1 MKLNRL
7 FAVVTAFLIAAGIAH
22 TVRADEPPIKIGFA
36 VALSGWM
43 VPYDNQYQAAEFAI
57 EEVNARGGILG
68 RQIQTI
74 YADTKT
80 DIVQGTNAAAEVV
93 DKGADIIVVSS
104 DYDFGGPGALVAN
117 DANLIN
123 FSGAAD
129 PLFGPV
135 GLGPLSF
142 SYAVAAQVQGAV
154 IGEWGYHQKGWRKAH
169 VLLDTFVEYNKSVCA
184 GFEYV
189 WNNLE
194 GATIVGQDTFK
205 NDDQSVASQ
214 ITRLK
219 SLAEQPDVIML
230 CSFPPGGALVAR
242 QFRAAGIDTPFING
256 TGMDGNYWLNSAPNL
271 SEFYVPT
278 PGSIH
283 GDDPNPALEELNKRA
298 EAKFGNRPP
307 NGYYYSGYAL
317 IELLTRA
324 IERAGG
330 VDSAALA
337 AEFEKFDEEPT
348 IVGPMS
354 YTTDLHIQ
362 RKGRF
367 LVVGIQRG
375 KPQSIEYWT
384 NAIPIPDEVLYRV
397 K

>member
-1 MKLNRL
+1 MKLTKML
-7 FAVVTAFLIAAGIAH
+7 AFAASFFLAAGLAH
-22 TVRADEPPIKIGFA
+22 TVRADEPPITIGFA

-43 VPYDNQYQAAEFAI
+43 VPYDNHYQAAELAI
-57 EEVNARGGILG
+57 EAVNARGGVLG

-80 DIVQGTNAAAEVV
+80 EIVQGTNAATELI
-93 DKGADIIVVSS
+93 DKGADIVVVSG
-104 DYDFGGPGALVAN
+104 DYDFGGPAALVAN

-142 SYAVAAQVQGAV
+142 SYAIAAQVQGAV

-184 GFEYV
+184 GFEHV

-194 GATIVGQDTFK
+194 GATIVGRDTFK

-219 SLAEQPDVIML
+219 SLEEQPDVIML

-242 QFRAAGIDTPFING
+242 QFRAAGIDTPLING
-256 TGMDGNYWLNSAPNL
+256 TGMDGNYWLDSVPNL

-278 PGSIH
+278 PGSVH
-283 GDDPNPALEELNKRA
+283 GDDPNPVLEDLIKRA
-298 EAKFGNRPP
+298 EAKYGNRPS
-307 NGYYYSGYAL
+307 NGYFFAGYAL

-337 AEFEKFDEEPT
+337 AEFEKFNEEPT
-348 IVGPMS
+348 VVGPMS
-354 YTTDLHIQ
+354 YTKELHIQ
-362 RKGRF
+362 RKGR
-367 LVVGIQRG
+367 LLIVEIQGG
-375 KPQSIEYWT
+375 KPHSIEYWT
-384 NAIPIPDEVLYRV
+384 NTIPIPDEVLYRV

>member
-1 MKLNRL
+1 MTPKGLL
-7 FAVVTAFLIAAGIAH
+7 AVVTTFLVAAGIAH
-22 TVRADEPPIKIGFA
+22 TARADEPPITIGFA

-80 DIVQGTNAAAEVV
+80 DIVQGTNAATEVV
-93 DKGADIIVVSS
+93 DKGADIVVVSA

-117 DANLIN
+117 DAGLIN

-154 IGEWGYHQKGWRKAH
+154 IGEWGYHQQGWRKAY

-184 GFEYV
+184 GFDHV

-194 GATIVGQDTFK
+194 GATIVGRDTFK

-219 SLAEQPDVIML
+219 SLAEHPDVIML

-256 TGMDGNYWLNSAPNL
+256 TGMDGNYWLASAPKFERLLRAHAWICPRRRSQPGTRGNQQARRG
-271 SEFYVPT
+271 EIRKPT
-278 PGSIH
+278 
-283 GDDPNPALEELNKRA
+283 A
-298 EAKFGNRPP
+298 EWLLLFRIRSDRTSHQSDRT
-307 NGYYYSGYAL
+307 SGW
-317 IELLTRA
+317 
-324 IERAGG
+324 
-330 VDSAALA
+330 
-337 AEFEKFDEEPT
+337 
-348 IVGPMS
+348 
-354 YTTDLHIQ
+354 
-362 RKGRF
+362 GR
-367 LVVGIQRG
+367 LGCSRG
-375 KPQSIEYWT
+375 RIR
-384 NAIPIPDEVLYRV
+384 EV
-397 K
+397 